1 MAQVRK
7 SYDLRFKKRSI
18 EAFDRLGT
26 ITEGARQM
34 KVDRHTLRAWIQK
47 RDQLFAAGGRV
58 TGKRKLH
65 PGSPVKNPAAD
76 EELYQYL
83 TNERAMGRAITNKA
97 LQMKMRELTR
107 DATFK
112 ASNQWRKSKANYS
125 Y

>member
-1 MAQVRK
+1 
-7 SYDLRFKKRSI
+7 
-18 EAFDRLGT
+18 
-26 ITEGARQM
+26 M

-58 TGKRKLH
+58 TGKCKLH
-65 PGSPVKNPAAD
+65 PESPVKNPAAD

-83 TNERAMGRAITNKA
+83 TSERAMGRAITNKA

-112 ASNQWRKSKANYS
+112 ASNQWMKSKANYS